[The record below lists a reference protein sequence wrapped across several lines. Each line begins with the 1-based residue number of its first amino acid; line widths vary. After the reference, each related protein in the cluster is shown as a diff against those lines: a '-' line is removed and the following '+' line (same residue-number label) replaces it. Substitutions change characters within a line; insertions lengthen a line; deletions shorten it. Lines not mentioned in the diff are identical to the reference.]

1 MSWPHWVCPY
11 SWRVCFPGL
20 HCSGFQ
26 VALQGNCPKQAL
38 CFVNSP
44 GLNCSGLVLGYSTKA
59 QTQLGLCFVP
69 FPGLSSSANQMVGQ
83 HTLPGVQCILSP
95 TRSWLLSFLG
105 VQ

>member
-26 VALQGNCPKQAL
+26 VALQGTCPKQAL